1 MLPYVLGSPICL
13 ESKDAFHIYNHALE
27 AAFLLLTCVYFIFFD
42 FRFIFF
48 HIPAHPEKQ
57 SYEASITPPLFILCG
72 ENLAFPLLCI

>member
-1 MLPYVLGSPICL
+1 MFLGLPSVLRAKTLFISTITRP
-13 ESKDAFHIYNHALE
+13 E

-57 SYEASITPPLFILCG
+57 IYEASITPPLFILCG